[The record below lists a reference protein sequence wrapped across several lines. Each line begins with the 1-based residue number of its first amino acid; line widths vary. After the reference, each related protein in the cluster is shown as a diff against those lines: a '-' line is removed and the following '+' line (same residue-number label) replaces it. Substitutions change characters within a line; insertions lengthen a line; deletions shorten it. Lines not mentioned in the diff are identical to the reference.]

1 MFEEKIINGEVVRRS
16 KKWPN
21 YGVTK
26 SGKPYRW
33 NTERLMKTQLFG
45 GVGDDKYVVFRTCH
59 NNIAKNTYLHTVVAE
74 CWIENP
80 YPETKTQVNH
90 KDGNK
95 RNFEVDNLEWCSP
108 AENLQHCSI
117 KLGAKGENLYNA
129 SLSDDQVHI
138 ICRMLLD
145 GLRPKD
151 IADMFDVTVDAVRK
165 IKAGDTYFHVRSLYD
180 IPHTYLSEFSESTVR
195 WVCER
200 LCEGLADNKISA
212 IATNKNLK
220 TIDIKRIR
228 YKIRYKH
235 ISDEYFGDPFNDYP

>member
-1 MFEEKIINGEVVRRS
+1 MLFRS
-16 KKWPN
+16 
-21 YGVTK
+21 
-26 SGKPYRW
+26 
-33 NTERLMKTQLFG
+33 
-45 GVGDDKYVVFRTCH
+45 
-59 NNIAKNTYLHTVVAE
+59 
-74 CWIENP
+74 NP

-151 IADMFDVTVDAVRK
+151 IANIFNVTTDAIRK
-165 IKAGDTYFHVRSLYD
+165 IRAGDTYFHVRSLYD
-180 IPHTYLSEFSESTVR
+180 IPHTYLSEFSESTVILQR
-195 WVCER
+195 MNTLLGYLVQVIMQMQ
-200 LCEGLADNKISA
+200 GLFITIKYMKELLLVLVNKKLQNFPVLNVQMSSA
-212 IATNKNLK
+212 LP
-220 TIDIKRIR
+220 
-228 YKIRYKH
+228 H
-235 ISDEYFGDPFNDYP
+235 IYQGLRSG